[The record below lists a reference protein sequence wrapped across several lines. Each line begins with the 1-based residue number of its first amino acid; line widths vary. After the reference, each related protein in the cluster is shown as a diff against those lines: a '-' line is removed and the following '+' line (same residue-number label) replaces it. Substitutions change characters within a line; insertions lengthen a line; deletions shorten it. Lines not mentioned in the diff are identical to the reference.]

1 MRVLRVAATCLAIA
15 WAVPVAAQD
24 TNEPQPR
31 TEPVPI
37 PVSIPRTLPPLMRQE
52 PPSPRMV
59 TQWQT
64 MLAADRCGIVSS
76 LQRAGIDTL
85 TLTMPFRGTP
95 SMQMLTLPVDY
106 VENGNLPPLP
116 APASLATLGG
126 EPIAT
131 GFVGYRTVTPPSYRI
146 TWTLTEEVIGQLHAA
161 MQEGLQLYVDVPGVT
176 TGQFPLDLHSNWLVS
191 LEGCRELLGER
202 LKAARPPGEALDVVD
217 RDPVL
222 NQQTS
227 RLDLMQYP
235 SRAMREGVEGTV
247 KASMQVD
254 EYGYIAECTVAV
266 SSGSTY
272 LDDATCRDLKRYA
285 RFYPA
290 RDASGEAAPGTYFRD
305 VRWEL
310 ED

>member
-1 MRVLRVAATCLAIA
+1 M
-15 WAVPVAAQD
+15 
-24 TNEPQPR
+24 
-31 TEPVPI
+31 
-37 PVSIPRTLPPLMRQE
+37 
-52 PPSPRMV
+52 
-59 TQWQT
+59 
-64 MLAADRCGIVSS
+64 VSS
-76 LQRAGIDTL
+76 LQRVGIDTL
-85 TLTMPFRGTP
+85 TITMPFRGTP
-95 SMQMLTLPVDY
+95 SMEMLTLQVDPA
-106 VENGNLPPLP
+106 ENGNLPPLP
-116 APASLATLGG
+116 SPASLATLDG
-126 EPIAT
+126 EPIVT
-131 GFVGYRTVTPPSYRI
+131 GFVGYRTAIPTSYRI
-146 TWTLTEEVIGQLHAA
+146 TWTLTDEVTGQLHAVMHDGA
-161 MQEGLQLYVDVPGVT
+161 QLYVDVPGVT
-176 TGQFPLDLHSNWLVS
+176 RGRFPLDLHSDFLVS
-191 LEGCRELLGER
+191 LETCRGLLGER

-290 RDASGEAAPGTYFRD
+290 RDASGEATPGTYVRD